1 MAKAILIDTD
11 NLDLVKLGE
20 VFGTDVAEAIAS
32 AIGKEFNAP
41 VVDEDELDEVDE
53 PCDCEDCN
61 CEESEVSDEDESVY
75 GECVVQDENE
85 YRFKVMF
92 SVPHTDADAIS
103 VVFTEGGFTVSAESV
118 DGKEFNQEVVTEVED
133 DGMTLD
139 RSRSTAHLED
149 GALTVRVYKTKV
161 APKAGDSIEVQAA

>member
-61 CEESEVSDEDESVY
+61 CEESDEDESVY
-75 GECVVQDENE
+75 GECVVQDENDT
-85 YRFKVMF
+85 RFKVAF
-92 SVPHTDADAIS
+92 NLPNTDADAIS

-118 DGKEFNQEVVTEVED
+118 DGDELNQEVVTEVED
-133 DGMTLD
+133 DSMVLS
-139 RSRSTAHLED
+139 RSRSTAFLED
-149 GALTVRVYKTKV
+149 GVLTVRVYKTKV
-161 APKAGDSIEVQAA
+161 GPKAGDSIEVQAA